1 MSGRLL
7 SGNPIPPALQERLDV
22 FATMPRG
29 ERIDA
34 LISIAERY
42 RPAPP
47 SVAQKPY
54 DEAHRVPACESE
66 AFIWATER
74 PDGTL
79 DFHFV
84 VENPQGVSA
93 KAMAVILSETVSGAP
108 LEEVSNLSDEVVYG
122 FFGNEL
128 SMGKTMGL
136 TSMIGMVR
144 GEARKRHT
152 P

>member
-1 MSGRLL
+1 
-7 SGNPIPPALQERLDV
+7 LQERIDL
-22 FATMPRG
+22 FATMERSD
-29 ERIDA
+29 RIDA
-34 LISIAERY
+34 LISVAERY
-42 RPAPP
+42 KAAPP

-66 AFIWATER
+66 AFVWAVDR

-93 KAMAVILSETVSGAP
+93 KALAVILGETVSGAP
-108 LEEVSNLSDEVVYG
+108 LSEVANLTDDVVYG

>member
-1 MSGRLL
+1 MSDRPL
-7 SGNPIPPALQERLDV
+7 PPALQERIDFFSHLD
-22 FATMPRG
+22 RG
-29 ERIDA
+29 DRIEA
-34 LISIAERY
+34 LISIADRF
-42 RPAPP
+42 RAAPP
-47 SVAQKPY
+47 SVAPRPY

-66 AFIWATER
+66 AFVWAVEQ

-93 KAMAVILSETVSGAP
+93 KAMAVILGETVSGAP
-108 LEEVSNLSDEVVYG
+108 LDEVANLSDDVVYG

-136 TSMIGMVR
+136 TSMVGMVR
-144 GEARKRHT
+144 GEAKKRHT

>member
-1 MSGRLL
+1 LR
-7 SGNPIPPALQERLDV
+7 NKPIPAALQKRMDI
-22 FATMPRG
+22 FASMPRS

-42 RPAPP
+42 RPAPA
-47 SVAQKPY
+47 SVAEKPY
-54 DEAHRVPACESE
+54 NEAHRVPACESE
-66 AFIWATER
+66 AFVWATER
-74 PDGTL
+74 EDGTL

-93 KAMAVILSETVSGAP
+93 KAMAVILGETVSGAP
-108 LEEVSNLSDEVVYG
+108 LGEVANLNDDVVYE

>member
-1 MSGRLL
+1 MSDK
-7 SGNPIPPALQERLDV
+7 PIPPGLRARIDM
-22 FATMPRG
+22 FATLPRS

-34 LISIAERY
+34 LISIAEKFKQ
-42 RPAPP
+42 APP
-47 SVAQKPY
+47 EVAPKPY

-66 AFIWATER
+66 AFMWALDR

-79 DFHFV
+79 DYYFV

-93 KAMAVILSETVSGAP
+93 KALSVILGETASGAP
-108 LEEVSNLSDEVVYG
+108 LEQVANIGDDIVYA
-122 FFGNEL
+122 FFGDEL
-128 SMGKTMGL
+128 SMGKSMGL
-136 TSMIGMVR
+136 TSLVGMVR

>member
-1 MSGRLL
+1 MSDR
-7 SGNPIPPALQERLDV
+7 PIPPALQERIDL
-22 FATMPRG
+22 FATL
-29 ERIDA
+29 ERTDRVDA

-42 RPAPP
+42 KPAPP
-47 SVAQKPY
+47 SVAPKPY
-54 DEAHRVPACESE
+54 DESHRVPACESE
-66 AFIWATER
+66 AFVWAVDR

-79 DFHFV
+79 DYYFV

-93 KAMAVILSETVSGAP
+93 KAMAVILGETVSGAP
-108 LEEVSNLSDEVVYG
+108 LDEVANLSDDVVYG

-136 TSMIGMVR
+136 TSMVGMVR

>member
-1 MSGRLL
+1 M
-7 SGNPIPPALQERLDV
+7 
-22 FATMPRG
+22 
-29 ERIDA
+29 
-34 LISIAERY
+34 
-42 RPAPP
+42 
-47 SVAQKPY
+47 
-54 DEAHRVPACESE
+54 
-66 AFIWATER
+66 WAVEQ

-93 KAMAVILSETVSGAP
+93 KAMAVILGETVSGAP
-108 LEEVSNLSDEVVYG
+108 LDEVANLSDDVVYG

-136 TSMIGMVR
+136 TSMVGMVR
-144 GEARKRHT
+144 GEAKKRHT

>member
-1 MSGRLL
+1 MSDR
-7 SGNPIPPALQERLDV
+7 PIPPALQERIDLFSSLERTD
-22 FATMPRG
+22 
-29 ERIDA
+29 RIDA

-42 RPAPP
+42 KPAPP
-47 SVAQKPY
+47 SIAPRPY
-54 DEAHRVPACESE
+54 YEAHRVPACESE
-66 AFIWATER
+66 AFVWAVDR

-79 DFHFV
+79 DYYFV

-93 KAMAVILSETVSGAP
+93 KAMAVILGETVSGAP
-108 LEEVSNLSDEVVYG
+108 LDEVANLSDDVVYG

-136 TSMIGMVR
+136 TSMVGMVR

>member
-1 MSGRLL
+1 L
-7 SGNPIPPALQERLDV
+7 SDKPIPAALQERIDLFTALDR
-22 FATMPRG
+22 T

-42 RPAPP
+42 KPAPP
-47 SVAQKPY
+47 SIAQRPY

-66 AFIWATER
+66 AFIWAVDR
-74 PDGTL
+74 PDGAL
-79 DFHFV
+79 DFYFV

-93 KAMAVILSETVSGAP
+93 KAMAVILEDTISGAP
-108 LEEVSNLSDEVVYG
+108 LDEVANLSDDVVYA

-136 TSMIGMVR
+136 TSMVGMVR

>member
-1 MSGRLL
+1 MKSK
-7 SGNPIPPALQERLDV
+7 PIPAELQERIDL
-22 FATMPRG
+22 FSTLPRS

-34 LISIAERY
+34 LISIAERFKQA
-42 RPAPP
+42 PA
-47 SVAQKPY
+47 SIAQKPY
-54 DEAHRVPACESE
+54 DEAHRVPACESD
-66 AFIWATER
+66 AFVWAMDR

-79 DFHFV
+79 DFYFV

-93 KAMAVILSETVSGAP
+93 KAMSVILGETVSGAP
-108 LEEVSNLSDEVVYG
+108 LDEVSNLTDDVVYS

-136 TSMIGMVR
+136 TSLVGMVR